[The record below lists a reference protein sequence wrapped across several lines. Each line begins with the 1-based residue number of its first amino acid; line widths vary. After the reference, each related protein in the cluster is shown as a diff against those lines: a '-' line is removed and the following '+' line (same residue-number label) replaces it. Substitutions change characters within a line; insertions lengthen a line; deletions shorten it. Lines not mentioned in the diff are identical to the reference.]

1 MDSMIFWT
9 LVVDGVVNGTIYA
22 LLAIGLVLV
31 FVVTRV
37 ILLPQGVYV
46 SFAALT
52 LSQFQRGNVPGTV
65 GLLLALGLAAFIIDA
80 LRMRSRITRAWLA
93 RRVATDLVFP
103 VMMCGLV
110 TWLVPLRPNMAVQ
123 IVLTLALITPL
134 GPYLYRLAFQPL
146 EQASVLTLLIASVG
160 VYIALT
166 VLGLVFFGP
175 EGFMA
180 NPLSG
185 IQFDAAGV
193 AVSGQSVIMVTVS
206 LVLMLVLWLLF
217 DRTLIGKAMRA
228 VAVNRVGARLVGIPI
243 SQVGEITFAL
253 ASFVGAVSG
262 VLIAPVTRV
271 YYDSGFLILLI
282 GCVAAIIGGMGSY
295 PLAVAGAIFVG
306 LLQSFAAGWNSN
318 YQQVVV
324 FTTLIPIL
332 LLRSLRVPAVEEDE

>member
-1 MDSMIFWT
+1 MIFWT

-65 GLLLALGLAAFIIDA
+65 GLLLALGLAAFVID
-80 LRMRSRITRAWLA
+80 LLRSRVTRAWLI
-93 RRVATDLVFP
+93 RRVASDLALP
-103 VMMCGLV
+103 AIMYALV

-185 IQFDAAGV
+185 EQFEAGGVMISGQSAIMV
-193 AVSGQSVIMVTVS
+193 AVSLVMMV
-206 LVLMLVLWLLF
+206 LLWLIF

-243 SQVGEITFAL
+243 SLAGEITFAL
-253 ASFVGAVSG
+253 ASFIGAVSG
-262 VLIAPVTRV
+262 VLIAPVTMV
-271 YYDSGFLILLI
+271 YYDTGFLIGLI
-282 GCVAAIIGGMGSY
+282 GFVAAIIGGMGSY

-306 LLQSFAAGWNSN
+306 LLQSFAAFWNSN

-332 LLRSLRVPAVEEDE
+332 VLRSLRAPAVEEDE

>member
-9 LVVDGVVNGTIYA
+9 LVVDGVVNGAIYA

-37 ILLPQGVYV
+37 ILLPQGVYM

-52 LSQFQRGNVPGTV
+52 LSQFQRGNVPGTA
-65 GLLLALGLAAFIIDA
+65 GLLLALGLAAFVID
-80 LRMRSRITRAWLA
+80 LLRSRVTRAWLM
-93 RRVATDLVFP
+93 RRVASDLALP
-103 VMMCGLV
+103 AIMYALV
-110 TWLVPLRPNMAVQ
+110 TWLVPLRPNMAIQ

-160 VYIALT
+160 VHIALT

-175 EGFMA
+175 EGFLA
-180 NPLSG
+180 NPLSSAH
-185 IQFDAAGV
+185 FEAAGIVISGQSAIMV
-193 AVSGQSVIMVTVS
+193 AVSLVIMV
-206 LVLMLVLWLLF
+206 LLWLLF

-243 SQVGEITFAL
+243 SQAGEITFAL
-253 ASFVGAVSG
+253 ASFIGAVSG
-262 VLIAPVTRV
+262 VLIAPVSMV
-271 YYDSGFLILLI
+271 YYDTGFLIGLI
-282 GCVAAIIGGMGSY
+282 GFVAAIIGGMGSY

-306 LLQSFAAGWNSN
+306 LLQSFAAFWNSN

-332 LLRSLRVPAVEEDE
+332 LLRSLRAPAVEEDE